1 MGRKAQG
8 KKLTRTSNQ
17 LGRALV
23 KRGLGKR
30 RIKLGNK
37 DTDGVYTTD
46 MEDPDKYKSVME
58 HNDLDELL
66 SDAMMKETEFKA
78 EKSNM
83 ILLGTQVV
91 TTPEKAPE
99 IFDYAQMAIPRRP
112 AWDANTT
119 PELLDRAERESFQ
132 KWRANL
138 AAVEASSTQKIT
150 PFEKNLNIWR
160 QLWRVVERSHVLC
173 QIVDARN
180 PLLFRCG
187 DLEDYVST
195 NHPNHNQLLVINK
208 ADFLSKY
215 ARAKWASH
223 FRSLGLNF
231 VFFSAF
237 KEQVQVDL
245 AAKHARQKMRDDD
258 TKSKND
264 EEKLYLTGQ
273 VGKAEGQPA
282 RVLPDTDDVE
292 EQKRIPGS
300 FVDMEAAFAK
310 ADETA
315 QSTHLETKSEKTV
328 DSVEVEASAKQASE
342 TATVT
347 EAAEKQAAEP
357 DMTTQPANTPSE
369 DPTTASSTTQEESKN
384 ENKMSTET
392 PKISD
397 GLESV
402 PLLSTTALLDRD
414 ELLELLTYLAKDAR
428 EKFPEEMKA
437 KTPRACIGMV
447 GYPNVGKSSTINV
460 LMGCKKVS
468 VAATPGK
475 TKHFQTLLMNDE
487 VQLCDCPGLVFP
499 TFLNSKA
506 DLVVNGIYPIDQL
519 RDHIPAMQ
527 TLCDRIS
534 RSQFRLAYSLDFSGQ
549 GALKAPEVLNAHA
562 RLCGYS
568 KGFGEVDD
576 SKSARVM
583 LKDMCAGKLL
593 YCHPPPL
600 LQPYQLERYYNSFT
614 IDNIMTATAA
624 ELLLDPAEAPTYA
637 HAGYQNFLLDP
648 VAQKPSQDKKV
659 RASSEAKESQR
670 ANQMN
675 ATSQAPGQNSAL
687 AYHTDSTPLIDV
699 TVNKKRLY
707 HVKPDQAETEMMTD
721 FIGLPNSSRV
731 LTNKEKRRLKKT
743 QRLENQKGDLRK
755 ARRRGQ
761 KSQQDV
767 QPIKRGGA
775 QYKMSPVDLGN

>member
-8 KKLTRTSNQ
+8 KKLQRNSNQ

-23 KRGLGKR
+23 KNGLGKR
-30 RIKLGNK
+30 RIKVGNK
-37 DTDGVYTTD
+37 NTDGVYTTD
-46 MEDPDKYKSVME
+46 IEDTDKYKSVME

-66 SDAMMKETEFKA
+66 SEAMMKETEFKA

-91 TTPEKAPE
+91 TTPQKAPE

-112 AWDANTT
+112 AWDAHTT
-119 PELLDRAERESFQ
+119 PEVLDRAERESFQ
-132 KWRANL
+132 KWRSNL
-138 AAVEASSTQKIT
+138 AAIEASSTQKIT

-187 DLEDYVST
+187 DLEEYVSMSHT
-195 NHPNHNQLLVINK
+195 NSHQLLLINK

-223 FRSLGLNF
+223 FRSLGVNF

-245 AAKHARQKMRDDD
+245 AAKAARQKIRDDEKK
-258 TKSKND
+258 TKND
-264 EEKLYLTGQ
+264 EEKLYLTAR
-273 VGKAEGQPA
+273 VKADGQPV
-282 RVLPDTDDVE
+282 RVLPDTNDVE
-292 EQKRIPGS
+292 EHKRIPGS
-300 FVDMEAAFAK
+300 FVDMEAAFAQ
-310 ADETA
+310 ADENVITA

-328 DSVEVEASAKQASE
+328 ETVEASEASAKQAS
-342 TATVT
+342 ASVT
-347 EAAEKQAAEP
+347 ESTEKEAVEP
-357 DMTTQPANTPSE
+357 YVTTQPATTSE
-369 DPTTASSTTQEESKN
+369 DPTAIASSPQEDSKN
-384 ENKMSTET
+384 ETET
-392 PKISD
+392 STDRSTTAD
-397 GLESV
+397 GLERV

-475 TKHFQTLLMNDE
+475 TKHFQTLILNDE

-534 RSQFRLAYSLDFSGQ
+534 RSQFRLAYSLDFPGT
-549 GALKAPEVLNAHA
+549 GALAAAEVLNAHA

-593 YCHPPPL
+593 YCHPPPN

-614 IDNIMTATAA
+614 VDNIMTATAA
-624 ELLLDPAEAPTYA
+624 ELLLEPAETPTYA

-648 VAQKPSQDKKV
+648 VAQKPTQDKKG
-659 RASSEAKESQR
+659 RASSEAKVSQR
-670 ANQMN
+670 ADQMN
-675 ATSQAPGQNSAL
+675 ASSQAPGQTDAL
-687 AYHTDSTPLIDV
+687 AYHTESTPLIDV
-699 TVNKKRLY
+699 PVNKKRLY
-707 HVKPDQAETEMMTD
+707 HVKPDSAETQMMTD
-721 FIGLPNSSRV
+721 FIGLPNPSRV
-731 LTNKEKRRLKKT
+731 LTNKEKRRMKKAE
-743 QRLENQKGDLRK
+743 RMEAKGTLRK

-767 QPIKRGGA
+767 QSVQRGGA